1 MSTPGANRVS
11 APNMRAVIAP
21 SSAIAMSIPPGTLPI
36 MLDGQ
41 STDGRTNQ
49 ARNESRPCQGEPI
62 SAVGDGVRARSN
74 AVSQMIP
81 TVR

>member
-1 MSTPGANRVS
+1 
-11 APNMRAVIAP
+11 
-21 SSAIAMSIPPGTLPI
+21 

-49 ARNESRPCQGEPI
+49 ARNEISPSHGDATSAFAVVVSARP
-62 SAVGDGVRARSN
+62 N
-74 AVSQMIP
+74 AVSQTIP

>member
-1 MSTPGANRVS
+1 
-11 APNMRAVIAP
+11 
-21 SSAIAMSIPPGTLPI
+21 

-49 ARNESRPCQGEPI
+49 ARNESRLCQGEPM
-62 SAVGDGVRARSN
+62 SAVGDVVRARSN

>member
-1 MSTPGANRVS
+1 MS
-11 APNMRAVIAP
+11 AVIP
-21 SSAIAMSIPPGTLPI
+21 TKRAIAMIHPPGMKAL

-49 ARNESRPCQGEPI
+49 ARNESRPFQGEQQL
-62 SAVGDGVRARSN
+62 SAVGDGVSASSK
-74 AVSQMIP
+74 AVSHTMP

>member
-1 MSTPGANRVS
+1 MATPGANRVS

-21 SSAIAMSIPPGTLPI
+21 SSAIAMSIPPGTFPI

-49 ARNESRPCQGEPI
+49 ARNESKLCHGEPT
-62 SAVGDGVRARSN
+62 SAVGDVVSTRSN